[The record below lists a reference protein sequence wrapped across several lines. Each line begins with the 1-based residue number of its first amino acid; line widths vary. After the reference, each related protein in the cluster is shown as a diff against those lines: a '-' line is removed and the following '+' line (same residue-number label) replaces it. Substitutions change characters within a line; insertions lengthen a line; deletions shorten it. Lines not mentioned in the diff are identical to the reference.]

1 MQRAVQGR
9 HRCPKAQV
17 PAAWK
22 VGMKEAVAA
31 AAGTSSWQLCTLTR
45 RAFALC
51 DCLCRGLE
59 YIDKAGVK
67 HQPVASWSFVAAD
80 GVEMPLEEGTS
91 CFM

>member
-1 MQRAVQGR
+1 MAQGR
-9 HRCPKAQV
+9 WIEKLQTYLEYRCGV
-17 PAAWK
+17 
-22 VGMKEAVAA
+22 
-31 AAGTSSWQLCTLTR
+31 R
-45 RAFALC
+45 
-51 DCLCRGLE
+51 RGLE